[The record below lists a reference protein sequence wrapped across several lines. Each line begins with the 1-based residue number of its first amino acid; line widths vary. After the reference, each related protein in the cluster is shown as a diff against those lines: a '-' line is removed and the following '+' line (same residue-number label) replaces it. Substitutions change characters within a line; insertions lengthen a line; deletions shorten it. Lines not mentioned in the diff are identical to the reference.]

1 MVFPDPYP
9 SPPETCAFS
18 PSPDAPKEDDSIAQW
33 GQLAGHAQPEPVEGI
48 SFDFEGLDALLAWE
62 LGDTLP
68 EPTPASQLGGGL
80 DFDWSTL
87 VAEDMPRNRA
97 LDHIGAAPF
106 AATALVPAPPPI
118 AAKINN
124 TNDFLFDLPE
134 WDSIPSLTPALTD
147 VGSVTSPHSDSTG
160 DEQLSFPTYEAAASQ
175 SIPSSAIP
183 LPDIDFADLLQPGQA
198 PSWIVGDGINFTGQ
212 TQPCYASFPDLM
224 SICGNTRFENNLDT
238 ATPIDVSTM
247 TETTSTDGVGV
258 SGTVL
263 GKRRKKSY
271 ELPQQRVNP
280 TRDGFLEAA
289 GSTKRARRIPA
300 IGTQIGINSKSK
312 AVERGAGRLAS
323 TTARG
328 VYHRSL
334 LGPSVPQGSVGAL
347 VQGQPSWTEERE
359 QEETRHD
366 TGSSWAQQ
374 IDPENPEIAEAPEGL
389 HHAIPKSL
397 TTWQR
402 LLLQTTQ
409 ADVEHRAVSVIK
421 CRLCPTE
428 KFKNWACF
436 FRHCRDSEEHP
447 AEIKCCER
455 CGIYFGRRDSM
466 KRHNDSATKACCG
479 TTPDEAAWR
488 KYKAKQLL
496 AAFLARAEYCL
507 RTGEELGPTFAAIAR
522 AELPNH
528 VDAKY
533 WFLSPRVRDAW
544 VNANRY
550 GTDRNGTSLNAPRMG
565 LRYVMF

>member
-9 SPPETCAFS
+9 SPPETYAFS

-33 GQLAGHAQPEPVEGI
+33 GQFAGHAQPEPVEGI
-48 SFDFEGLDALLAWE
+48 SFDFEGLDALLTWE

-87 VAEDMPRNRA
+87 VAEDMPGNRA
-97 LDHIGAAPF
+97 LDHIGAVPF
-106 AATALVPAPPPI
+106 AATALVPAPPPLATNI
-118 AAKINN
+118 DN

-134 WDSIPSLTPALTD
+134 WDSIPLLTPALTD
-147 VGSVTSPHSDSTG
+147 VSSVTSPHSDSTG
-160 DEQLSFPTYEAAASQ
+160 DEQLSSPTYEAAASQ

-183 LPDIDFADLLQPGQA
+183 LPDFDFADLFQPGQA

-224 SICGNTRFENNLDT
+224 SICGNTHFENNLDT
-238 ATPIDVSTM
+238 ATPIDVSSM

-263 GKRRKKSY
+263 GKRKRKRYGTYRNRCAGTDDDDSYNY
-271 ELPQQRVNP
+271 ELPQQRVKP

-347 VQGQPSWTEERE
+347 VQGLPSWTEERE
-359 QEETRHD
+359 QEETQHN
-366 TGSSWAQQ
+366 TGSNWPQQ

-389 HHAIPKSL
+389 HAIPKSL

-409 ADVEHRAVSVIK
+409 ADVERRAVSVIK

-436 FRHCRDSEEHP
+436 FRHCKDSEEHP

-455 CGIYFGRRDSM
+455 CGIYFGRQDSK
-466 KRHNDSATKACCG
+466 KRHNDSATRACCE
-479 TTPDEAAWR
+479 TTPHEAAWR
-488 KYKAKQLL
+488 KYKAEQLL
-496 AAFLARAEYCL
+496 AAFQARVEYCL
-507 RTGEELGPTFAAIAR
+507 KTGEELGPKFAAIAR
-522 AELPNH
+522 AELPSKSKKAFSSRKNKSQ
-528 VDAKY
+528 D
-533 WFLSPRVRDAW
+533 SNSR
-544 VNANRY
+544 
-550 GTDRNGTSLNAPRMG
+550 
-565 LRYVMF
+565 